1 LWRQAGGRLPAT
13 ILERRALCREAEELL
28 ATHPQLTR

>member
-1 LWRQAGGRLPAT
+1 LPAT